1 MTHESGKTFFVT
13 GANTGIGKATA
24 FELARRGA
32 RVVLASRSEEK
43 TRPVMAEI
51 EAAVP
56 GAKLDFYALDL
67 ANLASVDRCAKSFL
81 DSGAS
86 LDVLINNAG
95 LAGATGT
102 TRDGFEVTT
111 GTNHLGPFHLTE
123 LLLPRLREAPQGRV
137 VNVASKAHFSAKKL
151 DCSVFEKPI
160 SSATGTLPLY
170 SQSKLMNV
178 IHAKELARRLAGT
191 AVTTYSLHPGVVAS
205 DVWREVPWPFRSL
218 MKLFMITNEEG
229 ALTQLRC
236 ATDETLAKSTGR
248 YFDKQREIPS
258 NPVAEGEDVGRELFE
273 RSSELVR
280 KALARA

>member
-56 GAKLDFYALDL
+56 GAKLDFYALDR
-67 ANLASVDRCAKSFL
+67 ANLASFDRFAKSFL
-81 DSGAS
+81 DSGAP

-102 TRDGFEVTT
+102 TRDGYEVTT

-123 LLLPRLREAPQGRV
+123 LLLPRLREAAQGRV

>member
-67 ANLASVDRCAKSFL
+67 ASLASVDRCAKSFL
-81 DSGAS
+81 DSGS
-86 LDVLINNAG
+86 PLDVLVNNAG

-102 TRDGFEVTT
+102 TRDGFEITT

-123 LLLPRLREAPQGRV
+123 LLLPRLREASQGRV

-151 DCSVFEKPI
+151 DCAVFEKPI
-160 SSATGTLPLY
+160 SSATGALPLY

-178 IHAKELARRLAGT
+178 IHAKELARRVAGS

-236 ATDETLAKSTGR
+236 ATDETLSKSTGR

-280 KALARA
+280 KALART

>member
-1 MTHESGKTFFVT
+1 MTQESGKTFFVT

-24 FELARRGA
+24 FELARRGG

-67 ANLASVDRCAKSFL
+67 ANLSSVDRCAKSFL
-81 DSGAS
+81 DSGAE
-86 LDVLINNAG
+86 LDVLVNNAG